1 MTNSQEAFTF
11 DSLAD
16 EKPLTFKQLRAF
28 FGNTALDYLFTEK
41 LGLIRNELKVNR
53 ILFRQ
58 IASALQTATS
68 EKPLTQKDLKMLQEK
83 AQVRRI

>member
-1 MTNSQEAFTF
+1 MTTTQEAFTF

-28 FGNTALDYLFTEK
+28 FGNVALDYLFTEK
-41 LGLIRNELKVNR
+41 LGLVRNDLKVNR

-58 IASALQTATS
+58 ITSALQTATS
-68 EKPLTQKDLKMLQEK
+68 EK
-83 AQVRRI
+83 